1 MSLRPGFFVSCAE
14 FYVMWPRL
22 RDFFARELLTL
33 IDPTQPKHRRRKV
46 QIVATVGSALTLG
59 MVTAFGVAPMVPEA
73 ARNGASV
80 TLPLTFPDLARQIQ
94 QLDAQSQT
102 FIHQVALRRGETL
115 GDMLSR
121 LSIQDPAAERFI
133 RDNAVARRLIGVPA
147 GQVVQAETDDDG
159 KLVSLST
166 VLSSGATAA
175 QQLVI
180 ERDDKGTLR
189 ARMEQLAN
197 DTEWA
202 MRSGAIAG
210 NFFTA
215 MDDAGVP
222 DAVVAQ
228 MVRIFSGVINFQR
241 DVRRGDRF
249 RLVYE
254 VIKQQDRT
262 VRTGRVLAIEFIN
275 QGKTHQAIWYADPQG
290 SPEGAYYGFDGR
302 NLKQAFLRTP
312 VEFSRISSAFGG
324 REHPF
329 QHQWKKHQGVDLA
342 APIGTRVFA
351 AGDGVVTFVGKQ
363 NGYGNLIEIDHS
375 GNFQTRYAHLSGFGQ
390 GVKAGMRVTQ
400 GQVIGFVGQ
409 TGWATGPHLHYELR
423 LKGVPLNPFST
434 DVAAVAPLTGAR
446 LKLFDMYAE
455 NLLKRIDLM
464 RTVQVAE
471 RD

>member
-1 MSLRPGFFVSCAE
+1 
-14 FYVMWPRL
+14 MWPKL

-59 MVTAFGVAPMVPEA
+59 MVTAFGVAPMVPDSA
-73 ARNGASV
+73 LNGSSV
-80 TLPLTFPDLARQIQ
+80 TLPLTFPDLAKQIQ
-94 QLDAQSQT
+94 QLDAHSQT
-102 FIHQVALRRGETL
+102 YIRQVAFRRGETL
-115 GDMLSR
+115 SDMLSR
-121 LSIQDPAAERFI
+121 LSIQDPAAEKFI

-159 KLVSLST
+159 KLVTLST
-166 VLSSGATAA
+166 VLSTGSAAA

-180 ERDDKGTLR
+180 DRNDAGRLR

-228 MVRIFSGVINFQR
+228 MVNIFSGVINFQR

-254 VIKQQDRT
+254 VVKQQDRT

-290 SPEGAYYGFDGR
+290 SSDGAYYGFDGR

-312 VEFSRISSAFGG
+312 VEFWRFSSAFGG
-324 REHPF
+324 R
-329 QHQWKKHQGVDLA
+329 
-342 APIGTRVFA
+342 
-351 AGDGVVTFVGKQ
+351 
-363 NGYGNLIEIDHS
+363 
-375 GNFQTRYAHLSGFGQ
+375 
-390 GVKAGMRVTQ
+390 
-400 GQVIGFVGQ
+400 
-409 TGWATGPHLHYELR
+409 
-423 LKGVPLNPFST
+423 
-434 DVAAVAPLTGAR
+434 
-446 LKLFDMYAE
+446 
-455 NLLKRIDLM
+455 
-464 RTVQVAE
+464 
-471 RD
+471 